1 MQLNFSQMYRYNEM
15 SSKRILVVDI
25 ETTGLKP
32 KKDLI
37 VEIGIVELDLE
48 TGNKKIVYNK
58 LVKEESFGEQHSD
71 SWVFNNSDLKY
82 DDVLNASELNIE
94 EIQQIMNDNL
104 VTAYNKSFD
113 FGFLKSRGLIIT
125 ELPCPMMLMTP
136 ICKLPGNFGN
146 YKWPSVQEAWDF
158 LFKETDYV
166 ELHRGADDAL
176 HEADIVYELYKR
188 GVFFS

>member
-1 MQLNFSQMYRYNEM
+1 M